1 MSNVT
6 PFIAADL
13 PTAGRAMRSIA
24 PRIVGATQGSP
35 NTHQPK
41 LPHRVTLSR
50 SEGSVCMG
58 VEMLRGVYTERSE
71 CAQHDRVPLALTS
84 PGHLL
89 SCSFRD
95 DESGECLLKQGAV
108 FFQPGRQL
116 EVRAELFHRFAYGK
130 TRGIGRNLE
139 EGASRLV
146 EVDGME
152 VFTIND
158 GSDVSHLLAQ
168 EQAPLCLLL
177 IGRGAPRHVLH

>member
-1 MSNVT
+1 
-6 PFIAADL
+6 
-13 PTAGRAMRSIA
+13 
-24 PRIVGATQGSP
+24 
-35 NTHQPK
+35 
-41 LPHRVTLSR
+41 
-50 SEGSVCMG
+50 MG

-158 GSDVSHLLAQ
+158 GSDVSPLLAQ

-177 IGRGAPRHVLH
+177 IGRGAPRHVVH